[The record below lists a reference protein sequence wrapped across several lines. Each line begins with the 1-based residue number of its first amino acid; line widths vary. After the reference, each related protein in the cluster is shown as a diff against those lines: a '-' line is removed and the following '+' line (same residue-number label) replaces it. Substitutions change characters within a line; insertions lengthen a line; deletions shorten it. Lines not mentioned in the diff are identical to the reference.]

1 MYWLMFS
8 TYFATFFDCS
18 SGTIDCWAPWQQLHS
33 QPPEYGHRQAFI
45 WIDGKKWELWIRWL
59 CCDGAPDWIWEAQ
72 WTWRPARHG
81 IGEILL
87 LENSLS
93 CADEVLQV
101 EVYIPVF
108 KKLFFSCYIK
118 SGYNLIT
125 LKYFLSSLG
134 PPKLI
139 RWSQIL
145 FGPPTMVVNNEDWGC
160 I

>member
-1 MYWLMFS
+1 MVMYWLMFS
-8 TYFATFFDCS
+8 TYFATFFNCS

-108 KKLFFSCYIK
+108 KKLFFFLLHQIWIQFNHPK
-118 SGYNLIT
+118 ILLVLSG
-125 LKYFLSSLG
+125 SSKTHSVI
-134 PPKLI
+134 PNSF
-139 RWSQIL
+139 WSS
-145 FGPPTMVVNNEDWGC
+145 NHGC
-160 I
+160 